1 MNLLNL
7 TEELVLSIVKNKD
20 AVKVE
25 EAISDE
31 SNIISINILVDNDD
45 MPRVVGKSGRVINS
59 IRTIVQTSSNLNDSR
74 IVKINVNNV

>member
-7 TEELVLSIVKNKD
+7 TEELVLSIVKNKA

-25 EAISDE
+25 EVESDE

-74 IVKINVNNV
+74 IVKINVNYV